1 MPLRSALEQIFL
13 RACGGKYIFIFPL
26 SLYSYPCLRCD
37 KDERVARARAP
48 LLPVYVL
55 YLPLPRK
62 PFSRRLS
69 APFVVLQ
76 RRVLREPVFVVR
88 KTALLKIRYLF
99 SSLSLSLSLFF
110 SPLLASLVFFSFAL
124 PPFSLLPF
132 VSPFRSLFS
141 PSVAFRSGRSVFG
154 LACSKG
160 PSPQVKGDGRTVVP
174 ARDER

>member
-1 MPLRSALEQIFL
+1 MRERWLRPPPGKERRGEKRDRAGKMRRGRGVSFAGLGRFRVTVSSLVPVHLFTCGCVCDTVGVYRILCFSLTAAYFSFHLIPGFVAYPRVSSRRAVTDFL

-37 KDERVARARAP
+37 KDERVARAP

-76 RRVLREPVFVVR
+76 RRVLREPVLR
-88 KTALLKIRYLF
+88 
-99 SSLSLSLSLFF
+99 
-110 SPLLASLVFFSFAL
+110 
-124 PPFSLLPF
+124 
-132 VSPFRSLFS
+132 
-141 PSVAFRSGRSVFG
+141 
-154 LACSKG
+154 C
-160 PSPQVKGDGRTVVP
+160 VKR
-174 ARDER
+174 RC